1 MNNIS
6 YPARFVS
13 LQAGEQQP
21 ETYSAWES
29 AGVNNAPDL
38 SHAKSSLEFVV
49 ENIWNGIFPVLN
61 SCCHPV
67 FLSSSTIYE

>member
-1 MNNIS
+1 MFPTLPGLAA
-6 YPARFVS
+6 YQV
-13 LQAGEQQP
+13 GEQQP

-49 ENIWNGIFPVLN
+49 LETFGMAF
-61 SCCHPV
+61 SQ
-67 FLSSSTIYE
+67 F